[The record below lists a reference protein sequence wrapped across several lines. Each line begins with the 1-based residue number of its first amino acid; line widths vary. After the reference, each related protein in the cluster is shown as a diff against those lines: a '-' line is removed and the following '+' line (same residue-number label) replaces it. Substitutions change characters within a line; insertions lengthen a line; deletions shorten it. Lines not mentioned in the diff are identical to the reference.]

1 MNHDAIAIER
11 IDSPVEFADLEAD
24 WNRCLAASPD
34 DAVHLRHEWLRCW
47 YASDVARRPL
57 RVLVAREAGR
67 LAGMAAL
74 TAGALPLK
82 RWRLPALVSA
92 TSGVEPRWSA
102 VAEAGRADVM
112 DALVAD
118 LRRDPVLPDGGRARA
133 FLFEN
138 LAEDGPG
145 ARAWLAAWRRAG
157 VPVYLEPGRRSP
169 CLRIPAG
176 TPDYETLW
184 RGLCS
189 KHQRR
194 ILRQKLRRAD
204 AAGLRAERVV
214 DPARVRELME
224 TVFAVSARS
233 WKGAGGTD
241 MAGSASGRAFY
252 DAFTPLA
259 AARGWLSLWLLW
271 DGDACAA
278 VQYDLEY
285 GGTATAFRSDFDPER
300 APLSPGLVLRW
311 HSLQDFVARGGRAFD
326 FGGQD
331 YGYKRHWTDAV
342 RRHAHAVVPAPGVA
356 PRALVWARN
365 NRLTA
370 RVRGVRTDAD
380 PFFV

>member
-1 MNHDAIAIER
+1 MNPDAIHIER
-11 IDSPVEFADLEAD
+11 IESPAVFAALEGD

-47 YASDVARRPL
+47 YAADPGRRPPC
-57 RVLVAREAGR
+57 VLVAREDDR
-67 LAGMAAL
+67 LVGMTAL

-82 RWRLPALVSA
+82 RWRLPALASA

-102 VAEAGRADVM
+102 VAEAGREDVM

-118 LRRDPVLPDGGRARA
+118 LRRRPELPGGARARA

-145 ARAWLAAWRRAG
+145 ARAWLGAWRRAG
-157 VPVYLEPGRRSP
+157 TPVYLEPGRRSP

-184 RGLCS
+184 RGFCS

-194 ILRQKLRRAD
+194 ILRQKLRRAEG
-204 AAGLRAERVV
+204 AGLRAERVT
-214 DPARVRELME
+214 DPARVRELMD

-241 MAGSASGRAFY
+241 MAGSASSRSFY
-252 DAFTPLA
+252 DAFTPVA
-259 AARGWLSLWLLW
+259 AERGWLSLWLLW
-271 DGDACAA
+271 DGGVCAA
-278 VQYDLEY
+278 IQYDLEY
-285 GGTATAFRSDFDPER
+285 GGVATAFRSDFDPER

-311 HSLQDFVARGGRAFD
+311 HSLQDFVARGGRTFD

-342 RRHAHAVVPAPGVA
+342 RGHAHAVVPAPGMTS
-356 PRALVWARN
+356 RALVWARN
-365 NRLTA
+365 NPLMA
-370 RVRGVRTDAD
+370 RARGVGGESSLAD
-380 PFFV
+380 